1 MQADAPPVSTLPLQG
16 LTLVVTRPAVQAKR
30 TAIALREAGATA
42 VEFPVLEISPI
53 EALLAGKDL
62 ATASA
67 FIFVSA
73 NAAEYGVPKV
83 RRTGEFP
90 AKAEIFAIGRATTT
104 ALNAAGFPV
113 VVSPQHSIDSE
124 GLLALPQLRTVMG
137 RHIILV
143 KGQSEL
149 GGRRLLEQT
158 LTARGA
164 RVTTLECYRRA
175 PLMPDLA
182 TREALRE
189 LFAVARVHACFAM
202 SVETLESLMNVFSTM
217 GISPRSKVT
226 MLVPHVRV
234 AKAAHACGF
243 HRIEEV
249 PMADS
254 TLVARLAALKSR
266 LLAPIASS
274 STS

>member
-1 MQADAPPVSTLPLQG
+1 MILALESSCDETAVAVFDPAHG
-16 LTLVVTRPAVQAKR
+16 LAGEWVHSQ
-30 TAIALREAGATA
+30 IALHEKHG
-42 VEFPVLEISPI
+42 
-53 EALLAGKDL
+53 
-62 ATASA
+62 
-67 FIFVSA
+67 
-73 NAAEYGVPKV
+73 GVV
-83 RRTGEFP
+83 
-90 AKAEIFAIGRATTT
+90 
-104 ALNAAGFPV
+104 
-113 VVSPQHSIDSE
+113 
-124 GLLALPQLRTVMG
+124 
-137 RHIILV
+137 
-143 KGQSEL
+143 
-149 GGRRLLEQT
+149 
-158 LTARGA
+158 
-164 RVTTLECYRRA
+164 
-175 PLMPDLA
+175 PDLA

-243 HRIEEV
+243 DRIEEV